1 MGGTSGAAL
10 IFIKKERKKIMNE
23 KELFQKVYD
32 VLFEHGRDF
41 VEISRKTDS
50 KVSELIE
57 GNIFEVTPDEEEAI
71 SGCII
76 DILNEARQDSFVL
89 GIKYT
94 VKALCHLLS
103 N

>member
-1 MGGTSGAAL
+1 MT
-10 IFIKKERKKIMNE
+10 E
-23 KELFQKVYD
+23 KELFEKVYD
-32 VLFEHGRDF
+32 VLFEHDRDF
-41 VEISRKTDS
+41 IEISRKTDS

-57 GNIFEVTPDEEEAI
+57 GDIFEVTQDKKEAI

-89 GIKYT
+89 GIRYT